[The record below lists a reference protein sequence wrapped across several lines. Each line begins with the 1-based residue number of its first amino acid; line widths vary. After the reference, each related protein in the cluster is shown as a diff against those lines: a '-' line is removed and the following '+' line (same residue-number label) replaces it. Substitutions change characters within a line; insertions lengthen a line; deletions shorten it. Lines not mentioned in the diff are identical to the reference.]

1 LFEKGEVKMS
11 KIALIT
17 DSTSDVDKELIKKYN
32 LFVLPLRIIY
42 KDREYIDR
50 VNITPKEVYDNL
62 ENEIPTTSLPSM
74 KDMEDLYLKLEEE
87 GYTQAIAVVI
97 SDALSGTYN
106 TLRLVSQN
114 HPFIET
120 CVFDSKS
127 LTIGEAA
134 IVEECGEMLR
144 CGKSFEEIV
153 KTLPQ
158 IRDRI
163 TVYYAVD
170 TLKYLTKGGRIGK
183 VAGTI
188 GEILNIKP
196 IISINKDGVY
206 YTYAK
211 AKGKKKAIS
220 KLVDIAREALEN
232 TPCKIWVMHG
242 GAYDEVNHFADIIA
256 GIPNITRLSFGE
268 ISPVAGVHTGPG
280 LLGVVILKDLK
291 TTKK

>member
-1 LFEKGEVKMS
+1 MS

-17 DSTSDVDKELIKKYN
+17 DSTSDVDKEMIKKYN

-87 GYTQAIAVVI
+87 GYTHAIAVVI

-114 HPFIET
+114 HPSIET

-188 GEILNIKP
+188 GEFLNIKP

-232 TPCKIWVMHG
+232 TSCKIWVMHD
-242 GAYDEVNHFADIIA
+242 GAYDEVNRFADIIA
-256 GIPNITRLSFGE
+256 DLPNITRLSFGE

-280 LLGVVILKDLK
+280 LLGVVILKSLK

>member
-1 LFEKGEVKMS
+1 MI

-17 DSTSDVDKELIKKYN
+17 DSTSDVDKEMIEKYD
-32 LFVLPLRIIY
+32 LKVLPLRIIY

-50 VNITPKEVYDNL
+50 VTITPKEVYDNFVY
-62 ENEIPTTSLPSM
+62 EIPSTSLPSM
-74 KDMEDLYLKLEEE
+74 QDMEDMYLKLEEE
-87 GYTQAIAVVI
+87 GYTHAIAIII
-97 SDALSGTYN
+97 SANLSGTYN
-106 TLRLVSQN
+106 TLRLVSEN
-114 HPFIET
+114 HSSIET

-134 IVEECGEMLR
+134 IVEECGDMIKD
-144 CGKSFEEIV
+144 GKSFAEIV
-153 KTLPQ
+153 EALPEIQ
-158 IRDRI
+158 SRI

-170 TLKYLTKGGRIGK
+170 TLKYLIKGGRIGK
-183 VAGTI
+183 VSGTI

-196 IISINKDGVY
+196 IISINNEGVY

-220 KLVDIAREALEN
+220 KLVDIAREALEI

-242 GAYDEVNHFADIIA
+242 GAYEEVKPFSEMIA
-256 GIPNITRLSFGE
+256 ALPNITRLSFGE

-280 LLGVVILKDLK
+280 LLGIIVVKQSP
-291 TTKK
+291 TKN

>member
-1 LFEKGEVKMS
+1 MN

-17 DSTSDVDKELIKKYN
+17 DSTSDVDKEMIEKYD
-32 LFVLPLRIIY
+32 LKVLPLRIIY

-50 VNITPKEVYDNL
+50 VTITPKEVYDNFVY
-62 ENEIPTTSLPSM
+62 EIPSTSLPSM
-74 KDMEDLYLKLEEE
+74 QDMEDMYLKLEAE
-87 GYTQAIAVVI
+87 GYTHAIAIII
-97 SDALSGTYN
+97 SANLSGTFN
-106 TLRLVSQN
+106 TLRLVSEN
-114 HPFIET
+114 HPSIET

-134 IVEECGEMLR
+134 IVEECGEML
-144 CGKSFEEIV
+144 KSGQTFDQIVEALPEIQSRV
-153 KTLPQ
+153 
-158 IRDRI
+158 
-163 TVYYAVD
+163 TVFYAVD
-170 TLKYLTKGGRIGK
+170 TLKYLIKGGRIGK
-183 VAGTI
+183 VSGTI

-196 IISINKDGVY
+196 IISINNDGVY

-242 GAYDEVNHFADIIA
+242 GAYDEVKAFSEMIA
-256 GIPNITRLSFGE
+256 ALPNITRLSFGE

-280 LLGVVILKDLK
+280 LLGIIIVKEAPI
-291 TTKK
+291 KK

>member
-1 LFEKGEVKMS
+1 MS

-17 DSTSDVDKELIKKYN
+17 DSTSDVDKEMIEKYD
-32 LFVLPLRIIY
+32 LKVLPLRIIY

-50 VNITPKEVYDNL
+50 VTITPKEVYDNFVY
-62 ENEIPTTSLPSM
+62 EIPSTSLPSM
-74 KDMEDLYLKLEEE
+74 QDMEDMYLKLEAE
-87 GYTQAIAVVI
+87 GYTHAIAIII
-97 SDALSGTYN
+97 SANLSGTYN
-106 TLRLVSQN
+106 TLRLVSEN
-114 HPFIET
+114 HPSIET

-134 IVEECGEMLR
+134 IVEECGEMLKS
-144 CGKSFEEIV
+144 GKSFEQIVGALPEIQSRV
-153 KTLPQ
+153 
-158 IRDRI
+158 

-170 TLKYLTKGGRIGK
+170 TLKYLIKGGRIGK
-183 VAGTI
+183 VSGTI

-196 IISINKDGVY
+196 IISINSDGVY

-220 KLVDIAREALEN
+220 KLVDIAREALET

-242 GAYDEVNHFADIIA
+242 GAYEEVKPFSEMIA
-256 GIPNITRLSFGE
+256 ALPNITRLSFGE

-280 LLGVVILKDLK
+280 LLGIIIVKQAPIKN
-291 TTKK
+291 

>member
-1 LFEKGEVKMS
+1 MS

-17 DSTSDVDKELIKKYN
+17 DSTSDVDKEMIEKYD
-32 LFVLPLRIIY
+32 LKVLPLRIIY

-50 VNITPKEVYDNL
+50 VTITPKEVYDNFAY
-62 ENEIPTTSLPSM
+62 EIPSTSLPSM
-74 KDMEDLYLKLEEE
+74 QDMEDMYLKLEEE
-87 GYTQAIAVVI
+87 GYTHAIAVII
-97 SDALSGTYN
+97 SANLSGTYN
-106 TLRLVSQN
+106 TLRLVSEN
-114 HPFIET
+114 HPSIET

-134 IVEECGEMLR
+134 IVEECGEMIKS
-144 CGKSFEEIV
+144 GKSFDEIV
-153 KTLPQ
+153 EALPEIQ
-158 IRDRI
+158 SRV

-170 TLKYLTKGGRIGK
+170 TLKYLIKGGRIGK
-183 VAGTI
+183 VSGTI

-196 IISINKDGVY
+196 IISINSDGVY

-220 KLVDIAREALEN
+220 KLVDIAREALEL

-242 GAYDEVNHFADIIA
+242 GAYEEVKPFSETIA
-256 GIPNITRLSFGE
+256 ALPNITRLSFGE

-280 LLGVVILKDLK
+280 LLGIIIVKEAN
-291 TTKK
+291 

>member
-1 LFEKGEVKMS
+1 MS

-17 DSTSDVDKELIKKYN
+17 DSTSDVDKEMIEMYDLK
-32 LFVLPLRIIY
+32 VLPLRIIY

-50 VNITPKEVYDNL
+50 ITITPKEVYDNFAY
-62 ENEIPTTSLPSM
+62 EIPSTSLPSM
-74 KDMEDLYLKLEEE
+74 QDMEDMYLKLEEE
-87 GYTQAIAVVI
+87 GYTHAIAVII
-97 SDALSGTYN
+97 SANLSGTYN
-106 TLRLVSQN
+106 TLRLVSEN
-114 HPFIET
+114 HPSIET

-134 IVEECGEMLR
+134 IVEECGEMIK
-144 CGKSFEEIV
+144 CGKSFNEIV
-153 KTLPQ
+153 EALPEIQ
-158 IRDRI
+158 SRV

-170 TLKYLTKGGRIGK
+170 TLKYLIKGGRIGK
-183 VAGTI
+183 VSGTI

-196 IISINKDGVY
+196 IISINSDGVY

-242 GAYDEVNHFADIIA
+242 GAYEEVKPFSETIA
-256 GIPNITRLSFGE
+256 ALPNITRLSFGE

-280 LLGVVILKDLK
+280 LLGIIIVKEAP
-291 TTKK
+291 TKN